1 MKKRII
7 SLILFTVI
15 SLLYC
20 LCSCSDDVIEYD
32 EEELIAEART
42 LIAGSV
48 WFNEVFW
55 GKGLEYME
63 GSAYDN
69 GNYSPAEPLRD
80 YVTINDIIS
89 AAEKIF
95 SSGYMNTVR
104 ATVFSVQ
111 FGDTGINGYAR
122 YYQEGELEPIM
133 VRTDY
138 SPVLVDK
145 NSFLYDT
152 IAVEG
157 ADESKVVLKVSLMV
171 TRGEVSQVIERR
183 INFVYE
189 DGWRIDSHTFANFNA
204 NI

>member
-1 MKKRII
+1 
-7 SLILFTVI
+7 
-15 SLLYC
+15 
-20 LCSCSDDVIEYD
+20 
-32 EEELIAEART
+32 
-42 LIAGSV
+42 
-48 WFNEVFW
+48 
-55 GKGLEYME
+55 
-63 GSAYDN
+63 
-69 GNYSPAEPLRD
+69 
-80 YVTINDIIS
+80 
-89 AAEKIF
+89 
-95 SSGYMNTVR
+95 
-104 ATVFSVQ
+104 
-111 FGDTGINGYAR
+111 
-122 YYQEGELEPIM
+122 M